1 MTLSEVDAMLINEK
15 EILELIDEAIEAR
28 ENAYVKYSGFKVGA
42 VVVDEKGN
50 HYRGANVENASY
62 GLTNCG
68 ERTAIF
74 SAVTNGMKNIA
85 AICIVADTT
94 GPVSPCGACRQV
106 IKEFAKEDT
115 SIILSNLKKEYKV
128 LSIEDLLPYGFEL

>member
-1 MTLSEVDAMLINEK
+1 MNIDEK
-15 EILELIDEAIEAR
+15 EIYSLIDEAIEAR
-28 ENAYVKYSGFKVGA
+28 ENAYSKYSGFKVGA

-50 HYRGANVENASY
+50 HHIGANVENSSF

-74 SAVTNGMKNIA
+74 SGVTKGMKKIA
-85 AICIVADTT
+85 KICVLADTT

-106 IKEFAKEDT
+106 IKEFATDET
-115 SIILSNLKKEYKV
+115 IIILANLKKEYRI
-128 LSIEDLLPYGFEL
+128 LNMEELLPYGFVL

>member
-1 MTLSEVDAMLINEK
+1 MIMSEK
-15 EILELIDEAIEAR
+15 EIFDLIEEAIEAR

-42 VVVDEKGN
+42 VVIDDKGN
-50 HYRGANVENASY
+50 HYKGVNVENASY

-74 SAVTNGMKNIA
+74 SAVTNGMKRIA
-85 AICIVADTT
+85 VICIVGDTT

-106 IKEFAKEDT
+106 IKEFSDNETAV
-115 SIILSNLKKEYKV
+115 ILANLKKEYKIFSV
-128 LSIEDLLPYGFEL
+128 DELLPYGFEF